1 MVWWCCG
8 GLGGVILR
16 CCFCDVKSSCGR
28 VVLWCGVV
36 VFVGK
41 CHREALGRASNTSV
55 GEESCRM

>member
-8 GLGGVILR
+8 GLGGVILWWR
-16 CCFCDVKSSCGR
+16 FSDVKSSCGR

-36 VFVGK
+36 VFVECQG
-41 CHREALGRASNTSV
+41 EASGRALYTSV